1 MEAPIFSGE
10 VVRLWSYDEKNL
22 ALLKLPLK
30 DLSDD
35 PPRPALAAHR
45 GRPGE
50 GAFPLLLV
58 PGSQLWRDGQGPAAL
73 TPAPFVANRVLVTSC

>member
-1 MEAPIFSGE
+1 MEAPVFSGE

-35 PPRPALAAHR
+35 PPRPALAARRGKR
-45 GRPGE
+45 GRRAPSPSCWSR
-50 GAFPLLLV
+50 GASFGGTARDQQLSLLPLL
-58 PGSQLWRDGQGPAAL
+58 
-73 TPAPFVANRVLVTSC
+73 